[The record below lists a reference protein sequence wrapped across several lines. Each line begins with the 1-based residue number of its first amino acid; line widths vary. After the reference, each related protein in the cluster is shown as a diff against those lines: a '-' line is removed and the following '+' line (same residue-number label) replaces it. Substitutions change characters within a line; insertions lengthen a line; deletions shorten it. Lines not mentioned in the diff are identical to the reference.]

1 MLGLRLSEG
10 LPQAWID
17 EHVPADHRRTAAID
31 ELIAIGMLERTATH
45 LRLTRRGL
53 FVADSVVAKLL

>member
-1 MLGLRLSEG
+1 MLGLRLSDGIER
-10 LPQAWID
+10 AWID
-17 EHVPADHRRTAAID
+17 AHVPADHRRATAIE
-31 ELIAIGMLERTATH
+31 ELVSIGMLERTPTH